1 MLRRG
6 MFMPWE
12 LPGLLGAELMAVAM
26 PESVSL
32 VESMVIDVEAAPTA
46 MFNVPV
52 PMVVSPLATGAELS
66 DAAVARFC
74 TSREYWP
81 GTASELVLAEAMVLS
96 ATVAS

>member
-1 MLRRG
+1 
-6 MFMPWE
+6 
-12 LPGLLGAELMAVAM
+12 
-26 PESVSL
+26 
-32 VESMVIDVEAAPTA
+32 

-52 PMVVSPLATGAELS
+52 PISVPLATGAELS

-74 TSREYWP
+74 TSREYCP